1 MSMQPQGDDLRK
13 AVKWIADML
22 QDNNKKPVMKLIE
35 EAALKFDLAPKDQ
48 EFLIRTYIKK
58 EK

>member
-1 MSMQPQGDDLRK
+1 MSLQPQGDDLRK

-22 QDNNKKPVMKLIE
+22 QDKVDMPVMKLIE
-35 EAALKFDLAPKDQ
+35 KASLKFDLKPNDQ

-58 EK
+58 

>member
-1 MSMQPQGDDLRK
+1 MSIQPEGEDLRK
-13 AVKWIADML
+13 AVKWIANVI
-22 QDNNKKPVMKLIE
+22 QDNNQKPVMKLIE

-58 EK
+58 

>member
-1 MSMQPQGDDLRK
+1 MSIQPQGEDLRK

-22 QDNNKKPVMKLIE
+22 QDNAKKPVMKLIE
-35 EAALKFDLAPKDQ
+35 EASLKFDLTPNDQ
-48 EFLIRTYIKK
+48 EFLIRCYIKK